1 MHFGILLYCSAQT
14 NFAGAGARAS
24 SFSADAACLRF
35 VFFPIP
41 DEAPIDV
48 PDVL

>member
-1 MHFGILLYCSAQT
+1 MHFGILLYCSAQA
-14 NFAGAGARAS
+14 NFAGARAS
-24 SFSADAACLRF
+24 SFSAEAACLRF